1 LCKKEIKVMDTSTW
15 VRDPKFIGTVL
26 HELTDDS
33 LVCSKKIRI
42 FIPSRFAERGL
53 ASLGAENYI
62 IGILAIECEPKY
74 AIMLVNA
81 MLRIDPAEINR
92 VQFGE
97 EEYFEFVFYPGNV
110 VVPNLNLAKTD
121 TLTYKIYDE
130 MIAKARVPWY
140 VTYLDMAHLF
150 DTAREHAGAKVGTN
164 KEVTELLISVVAR
177 NKDKRVEYY
186 RQIIQNE
193 SDLITNP
200 PSYVPLKDITL
211 TATNTINKLGGGY
224 FRQGTISAIVAPSER
239 VDNLEN
245 LLLQ

>member
-1 LCKKEIKVMDTSTW
+1 MDNSTW
-15 VRDPKFIGTVL
+15 VRDPKFIGSIL
-26 HELTDDS
+26 HTLDDDS
-33 LVCSKKIRI
+33 LVCSKKIKI

-62 IGILAIECEPKY
+62 TGILAIECEGKY
-74 AIMLVNA
+74 SIMMVNA

-92 VQFGE
+92 VNFGE
-97 EEYFEFVFYPGNV
+97 EEYFEFVFYPGSV

-130 MIAKARVPWY
+130 IIAKARVPWY
-140 VTYLDMAHLF
+140 ITYLDLAQLF
-150 DTAREHAGAKVGTN
+150 STAQEHAGANVGSN
-164 KEVTELLISVVAR
+164 KEVTELLISIVAR
-177 NKDKRVEYY
+177 NKDKRTEYY
-186 RQIIQNE
+186 RQIVQDE
-193 SDLITNP
+193 ASLVTNP

-211 TATNTINKLGGGY
+211 SATNTINKLGGGY

-239 VDNLEN
+239 VENLEN